1 MTAIGGVRTRVMKSA
16 AAARSARILSQRR
29 SSRVATPR
37 GDRKATV
44 SRRAQVLEE
53 DVKYVEETTA
63 DMFSQVDEK
72 KMLEEKAFPIKP
84 EELIRL
90 TKEFLSLN
98 NGCDKPEILADDFTF
113 AGPVVGPIPKD
124 AFVKAFSS
132 FQVGDAFP
140 DMKANAYNFHV
151 DPFDGNRVWFMS
163 RAVGTHTGVLAGK
176 IQPTGIKVFSPPQA
190 TSVTF
195 NEKGQ
200 ATHMT
205 AGYVMDRAVGNTGGL
220 GGVFGLMWAIG
231 KSPFQFP
238 EGRPW
243 KPSWQYRFFMFISN
257 FMQKFAKKKDD

>member
-1 MTAIGGVRTRVMKSA
+1 MGICSGRATPPARESARAVTGESHDDMTAIGGVRTRVIKSA

-84 EELIRL
+84 EELVRL

-163 RAVGTHTGVLAGK
+163 RAVNAHRRPRWQDPAHGNQGL
-176 IQPTGIKVFSPPQA
+176 QPPPGHQRDLQREGPGD
-190 TSVTF
+190 S
-195 NEKGQ
+195 
-200 ATHMT
+200 H
-205 AGYVMDRAVGNTGGL
+205 DRRIRDGPRR
-220 GGVFGLMWAIG
+220 W
-231 KSPFQFP
+231 KH
-238 EGRPW
+238 GRPRW
-243 KPSWQYRFFMFISN
+243 CLWSHVG
-257 FMQKFAKKKDD
+257 